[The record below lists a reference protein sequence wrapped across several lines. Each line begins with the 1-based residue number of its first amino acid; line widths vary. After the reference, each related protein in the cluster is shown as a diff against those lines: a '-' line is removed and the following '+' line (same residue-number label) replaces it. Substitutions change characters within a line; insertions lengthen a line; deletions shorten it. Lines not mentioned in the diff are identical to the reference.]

1 MAERTLVRTIV
12 CAYTRDELP
21 TSWIQVHRR
30 FEHEVKKAGLRIRV
44 RLEPLEELP
53 ESYEV
58 IVVPPDL
65 RHRAYESAQQG
76 RILTA
81 TRDDCAQKA
90 QDLVR
95 YIELGET
102 LYAERASPD
111 EPIVVVHRGPEIL

>member
-1 MAERTLVRTIV
+1 MTDRTLVRTIV

-21 TSWIQVHRR
+21 TSWLQVHRR

-44 RLEPLEELP
+44 RLEPLEDLP
-53 ESYEV
+53 DAYEIV
-58 IVVPPDL
+58 VVPPDL
-65 RHRAYESAQQG
+65 RTRAYALAPEG

-81 TRDDCAQKA
+81 TREDCAQKA

-95 YIELGET
+95 YLELGET

-111 EPIVVVHRGPEIL
+111 EPMVVVHRGPEIL

>member
-1 MAERTLVRTIV
+1 MGERTLVRAIV
-12 CAYTRDELP
+12 CAYSRDELP

-30 FEHEVKKAGLRIRV
+30 FEHEVKRAGLRIRV
-44 RLEPLEELP
+44 RLEPLEEMP

-58 IVVPPDL
+58 VVVAPEL
-65 RHRAYESAQQG
+65 RRRAYELAPQG

>member
-1 MAERTLVRTIV
+1 MGERTLVRTIV
-12 CAYTRDELP
+12 CAYSRDELP

-30 FEHEVKKAGLRIRV
+30 FEHEVKRAGLRIRV
-44 RLEPLEELP
+44 RLEPLEEMP

-58 IVVPPDL
+58 VVVAPEL
-65 RHRAYESAQQG
+65 RTRAYELAPQG

>member
-12 CAYTRDELP
+12 CAYSREELP

-44 RLEPLEELP
+44 RLEPLEEMP

-58 IVVPPDL
+58 VVVAPDL
-65 RHRAYESAQQG
+65 RHRAYESAPQG

-102 LYAERASPD
+102 LHAERASPD